1 MPADILLLGFI
12 AGFILYKL
20 LSILG
25 KRDDDMNIPIN
36 HKQVLREMIDISATS
51 QEEAITDLS
60 VIEESLVPKAL
71 TETVKQ
77 IRAMEPNFSLQK
89 FLDGAKAAFEMIL
102 NAFAKNDRDTLKS
115 LLDSNTYKQFTGEI
129 DKRLKNKVNLE
140 LTLVAILEANIKN
153 IQLEGKKILIDV
165 FFKSQQINLL
175 KDDKDVIVEGD
186 PSQIDN
192 MEDIWTFVRTIKS
205 GPNWQLVKVNAN

>member
-25 KRDDDMNIPIN
+25 KKDDDMNMPIN
-36 HKQVLREMIDISATS
+36 INKQRDIIDISSTS
-51 QEEAITDLS
+51 KEEAIEDLS
-60 VIEESLVPKAL
+60 VIEKDLVPQAF
-71 TETVKQ
+71 VKVVEQ
-77 IRAMEPNFSLQK
+77 IRVVEPDLSLQK

-102 NAFAKNDRDTLKS
+102 NAFAQNDRDTLKS
-115 LLDSNTYKQFTGEI
+115 LLDGNTYKQFTSEI
-129 DKRLKNKVNLE
+129 DKRLKNNINLD
-140 LTLVAILEANIKN
+140 LTLVAILETKIENIE
-153 IQLEGKKILIDV
+153 LVGKKILIDV

-175 KDDKDVIVEGD
+175 KDDKGIVVEGN

-192 MEDIWTFVRTIKS
+192 MEDVWTFVRALRS
-205 GPNWQLVKVNAN
+205 GPEWQLVKVNAG